1 MDILE
6 LLGQIETFKA
16 GSLTRQVGAIER
28 QLVDAPSSEIQAM
41 LGQHQVN
48 GRLFQAALTVKRLS
62 AQIDVVVHAVGILY
76 ALPFILAQDEVVQ
89 SLSLGAG
96 NAGSEFDLV
105 TSHQIAEFKFIH
117 WRPSGNAIRNKT
129 LFKDFYKL
137 ACADTTKKKNLYLLE
152 TGRPLHFLTG
162 KRMIEKV
169 LDRSPSHQADFRQ
182 RFGDGFITV
191 GDFYA
196 AHQGEVNLVD
206 LSQLLPE
213 PSLLAIFTE

>member
-6 LLGQIETFKA
+6 LLEQIETFKA
-16 GSLTRQVGAIER
+16 GSLTKQVGAIEQ
-28 QLVDAPSSEIQAM
+28 QLVNAPSSEIQAM

-48 GRLFQAALTVKRLS
+48 GRLFQAALAVKRLS

-76 ALPFILAQDEVVQ
+76 ALPFILAEDEVVA

-152 TGRPLHFLTG
+152 TDRPLRFLTG
-162 KRMIEKV
+162 KRRITNV
-169 LDRSPSHQADFRQ
+169 LLERSLTDFKQ
-182 RFGDGFITV
+182 RFGDGFPTV

-196 AHQGEVNLVD
+196 AHQGKVNLVD

-213 PSLLAIFTE
+213 LDTLAA